1 VIKCKNKN
9 WLNKSIE
16 SNRWILNDPGLA
28 NDTCITINI
37 VYDQGEVPFA
47 PLSKRVPS
55 LIITRMRQLENADS
69 VRRQYIELPSN
80 IESAVSL
87 TDGPYMYVTSYSIFV
102 Y

>member
-1 VIKCKNKN
+1 MIKCKNKN

-80 IESAVSL
+80 IESAVS
-87 TDGPYMYVTSYSIFV
+87 
-102 Y
+102 